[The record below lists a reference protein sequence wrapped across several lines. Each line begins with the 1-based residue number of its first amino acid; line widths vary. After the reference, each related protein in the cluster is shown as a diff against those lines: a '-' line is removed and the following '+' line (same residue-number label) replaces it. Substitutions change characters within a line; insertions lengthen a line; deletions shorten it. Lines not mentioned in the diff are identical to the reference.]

1 MPATMALFA
10 KEVAEKQG
18 YALVEK
24 RELVSRL

>member
-1 MPATMALFA
+1 MALFA

-24 RELVSRL
+24 GALVSRL